1 MNFAIEFI
9 KVADISPDQQAG
21 LEALNLECF
30 GDVPKQ
36 EITDNFIA
44 EPFGYLFAMVGE
56 KLISRVALFKR
67 EVVFASQKILV
78 GGMGGVCVTTNHRHH
93 GVASS
98 MIKRAILIL
107 TQEHCEVA
115 CLNVDL
121 GKNIYHIYQQ
131 LGFTLM
137 SRDISFENV
146 RGEIVREPGTM
157 FIPLA
162 SLEKYNLIMNSP
174 ETFHYGR
181 GYW

>member
-9 KVADISPDQQAG
+9 KVTDISPDQQAG
-21 LEALNLECF
+21 LEVLNQECF
-30 GDVPKQ
+30 GDVSAK
-36 EITDNFIA
+36 EIAENFIA
-44 EPFGYLFAMVGE
+44 KPFGYLFAMIGKE
-56 KLISRVALFKR
+56 MISRVALFKR
-67 EVVFASQKILV
+67 EVVFANQTMLV
-78 GGMGGVCVTTNHRHH
+78 GGIGGVCVTTLHRHH

-98 MIKRAILIL
+98 MLKRAILIL
-107 TQEHCEVA
+107 KYEHCDVA

-121 GKNIYHIYQQ
+121 EKNVYRLYEK
-131 LGFTLM
+131 LGFKLM

-146 RGEIVREPGTM
+146 HGQIIREPGTM

-162 SLEKYNLIMNSP
+162 SPEKYNLIMNST